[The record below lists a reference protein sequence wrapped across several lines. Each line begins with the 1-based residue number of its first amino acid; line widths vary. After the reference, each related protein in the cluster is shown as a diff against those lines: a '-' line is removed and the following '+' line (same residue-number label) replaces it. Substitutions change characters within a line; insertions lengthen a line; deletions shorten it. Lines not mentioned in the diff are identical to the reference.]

1 MSEQNL
7 AEIKRK
13 IKNNQCALSR
23 LRAKERDPEGYA
35 LKNRNRARKYWANLD
50 PKKKAEVIRKASI
63 RAKENRKKVNGYQR
77 KSYLKHR
84 EEILEKKKA
93 LNKRL
98 RLENPVYQAK
108 QENRAYQQLSDANK
122 ILFLK
127 SSKAPKHYFG
137 TRPYDV
143 VHNCLACGEDYLV
156 KARSVGAKK
165 FYCSRKCMMINV
177 KAKGVLENIQ
187 FRIDDPIYQAKQLG
201 LIEVRARQVRKTVRT
216 VKFYG

>member
-77 KSYLKHR
+77 KIKIRKS
-84 EEILEKKKA
+84 
-93 LNKRL
+93 RL
-98 RLENPVYQAK
+98 
-108 QENRAYQQLSDANK
+108 
-122 ILFLK
+122 
-127 SSKAPKHYFG
+127 SSK
-137 TRPYDV
+137 TR
-143 VHNCLACGEDYLV
+143 
-156 KARSVGAKK
+156 K
-165 FYCSRKCMMINV
+165 SRLSTIK
-177 KAKGVLENIQ
+177 
-187 FRIDDPIYQAKQLG
+187 RRKQD
-201 LIEVRARQVRKTVRT
+201 IIS
-216 VKFYG
+216 